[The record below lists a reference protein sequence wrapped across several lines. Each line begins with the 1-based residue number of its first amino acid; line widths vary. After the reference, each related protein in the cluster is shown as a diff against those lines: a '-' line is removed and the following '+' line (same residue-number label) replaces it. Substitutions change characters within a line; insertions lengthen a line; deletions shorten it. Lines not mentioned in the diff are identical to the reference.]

1 MLQSATT
8 PTPPPPS
15 SPLPVQWVA
24 PRSCSDGWRLF
35 QKYDKSGKT
44 VVANL
49 HVAVHQGREWSSL
62 IAFRDQLV
70 AHPAEAKKYEEFKG
84 LFAPFDGLPTQ
95 EERDYIA
102 KAVEAASAS

>member
-1 MLQSATT
+1 
-8 PTPPPPS
+8 
-15 SPLPVQWVA
+15 
-24 PRSCSDGWRLF
+24 
-35 QKYDKSGKT
+35 
-44 VVANL
+44 
-49 HVAVHQGREWSSL
+49 L